1 MTLVTSV
8 TYNYKVNGFTIST
21 IKPQR
26 GLRQGNPLSPFLF
39 ILVADVL
46 SLMINKAVDLEE
58 FDGFKLAGEAPTF
71 THLMFADDALLF
83 TKTTPRDVF
92 NMMNILNIYSRNLG
106 QRINISES

>member
-58 FDGFKLAGEAPTF
+58 LDGFKLAGEALLSPILCL
-71 THLMFADDALLF
+71 LMMRCYLQKPHPEMFL
-83 TKTTPRDVF
+83 T
-92 NMMNILNIYSRNLG
+92 
-106 QRINISES
+106 